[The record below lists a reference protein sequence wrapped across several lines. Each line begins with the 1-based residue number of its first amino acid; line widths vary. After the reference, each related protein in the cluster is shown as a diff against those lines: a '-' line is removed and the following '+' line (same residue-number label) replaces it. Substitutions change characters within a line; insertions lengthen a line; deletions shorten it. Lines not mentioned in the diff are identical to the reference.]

1 MCRNFSFFWKVT
13 RDYTLFNVIQI
24 SLQFRRNFN
33 HQVSLKSSKFS
44 VSFFRYREQENSNFQ
59 LKYWFTL
66 DVIPK
71 FYHETFL
78 RSIWIE
84 VHRGSM
90 DEKAEKNET
99 WNHQSC
105 NQFGSSWWGSVFCP
119 HIVPAGFI
127 FRSVQHHWKTNEC
140 CSRSDLKTLTEIK
153 GKKLFL

>member
-13 RDYTLFNVIQI
+13 RDYTLFTVIQI

-90 DEKAEKNET
+90 DEKAEKNE
-99 WNHQSC
+99 NMK
-105 NQFGSSWWGSVFCP
+105 SSELQPGRELLMRLSLLSTHRAYWFY
-119 HIVPAGFI
+119 
-127 FRSVQHHWKTNEC
+127 
-140 CSRSDLKTLTEIK
+140 L
-153 GKKLFL
+153 